1 MNNLSNHLHY
11 QRIDWYT
18 RDDVNF
24 VYIPINRCASN
35 WMTTMLLEND
45 FYVVAPVDR
54 NKVASKDRI
63 VILREPVERVI
74 SGMFINENYDLS
86 ILDNQIDYL
95 LFSSTL
101 DQDVHTIGQAMYL
114 PHEDHSKFVFFKFE
128 EYLPAKI
135 EDFMTSQ
142 GIKLKPGSMPWLK
155 PLMTTGPRSMLH
167 RPIGATSKE
176 NREKVYRDPK
186 LLNMFRTYLKEDY
199 KLYNSVEWYGTN

>member
-54 NKVASKDRI
+54 NEVASKDRV

-86 ILDNQIDYL
+86 VLDSRIEYSV
-95 LFSSTL
+95 FSSTL
-101 DQDVHTIGQAMYL
+101 EQDIHTIGQTMYL
-114 PHEDHSKFVFFKFE
+114 PNEDHAKFIFFKVE
-128 EYLPAKI
+128 EDLPAKI
-135 EDFMTSQ
+135 EVFMNSQ

-155 PLMTTGPRSMLH
+155 PLMATGPRSMLH

-186 LLNMFRTYLKEDY
+186 LLKY
-199 KLYNSVEWYGTN
+199 V